1 MTDDG
6 SDSSSLVEFSVNA
19 GQATITLNRPERH
32 NSLTPALTSELLE
45 ALNRAQV
52 LGQDQDIHSVVLRAE
67 GSNFSTGGD
76 VAAFLEAG
84 TERADYAR
92 LLVGQLNQAI
102 LAILHLS
109 VPVIC
114 RVQGIVTGG
123 SLGFVLASDL
133 VVATDETWF
142 APFYSVVGFAPDGG
156 WSAILPDVIGINRTR
171 EIQLLNRKISAQQ
184 AQSWG
189 LINSVV
195 PQNGLDDQVQQWQH
209 ELAGKVQSSL
219 ACTKQT
225 LRTENDLA
233 QIEARLELERQT
245 FVEQI
250 VKPEVE
256 QGMQRFLNRS

>member
-1 MTDDG
+1 
-6 SDSSSLVEFSVNA
+6 
-19 GQATITLNRPERH
+19 
-32 NSLTPALTSELLE
+32 
-45 ALNRAQV
+45 
-52 LGQDQDIHSVVLRAE
+52 
-67 GSNFSTGGD
+67 
-76 VAAFLEAG
+76 
-84 TERADYAR
+84 
-92 LLVGQLNQAI
+92 
-102 LAILHLS
+102 
-109 VPVIC
+109 
-114 RVQGIVTGG
+114 
-123 SLGFVLASDL
+123 
-133 VVATDETWF
+133 
-142 APFYSVVGFAPDGG
+142 VGFAPDGG